1 MLILAH
7 QKTSVEI
14 DAGFQSTLQS
24 NQIRKSERSSQKIV
38 QQNQNS
44 GLCKRQHLHSWEFS
58 AQAMKRLQE
67 KSSLHKFYHFL
78 FSLATKIS

>member
-24 NQIRKSERSSQKIV
+24 NQIRKSERISQKIV
-38 QQNQNS
+38 QQNQDS
-44 GLCKRQHLHSWEFS
+44 G
-58 AQAMKRLQE
+58 
-67 KSSLHKFYHFL
+67 
-78 FSLATKIS
+78 